1 MKKIKVAFVVL
12 IAIGGLAFII
22 KGAGGKSFE
31 KDNSFEVD
39 RIEELEINNQSW
51 DIEFSY

>member
-1 MKKIKVAFVVL
+1 
-12 IAIGGLAFII
+12 LADLLSS
-22 KGAGGKSFE
+22 KEQGERVFE
-31 KDNSFEVD
+31 KDNSFEVA